1 MRLSIAR
8 RLALVLLIG
17 AAVIG
22 RVSAPPIRAAAAVA
36 PVAYDV
42 RAFGAKG
49 DGRTLDTAAV
59 NKAIAAAH
67 AAGGGTVRFAAGTYL
82 SYSIHLQSHVT
93 LQLES
98 GATLLA
104 AAPSPGQGYDAAE
117 PNAWDKYQD
126 FGHSHWHNSLI
137 WGEQLEDVAIIGPGR
152 IYGKGL
158 TRTGDVTPGVGNKTI
173 ALKLCRNVIIRDVTI
188 LQAGHFGILATGV
201 DNLTIDNV
209 KIDTNRD
216 GMNIDACR
224 NVRISNCSVNS
235 PDDDG
240 ICLKSSYGLG
250 VARAT
255 ENVTITNSQVSGYDM
270 GTFLDGTFKRTVRA
284 ATDKDGPTGRI
295 KFGTESNGGFKNITI
310 SNIVFDHCR
319 GLAIESVDGAI
330 IEDVSITNITMREVG
345 TAPIFIRLGNRARGP
360 EAPPVGAIRRVDI
373 SHVTVS
379 GADPRYASIISGIPG
394 HPIEA
399 VRLQDIR
406 VVHKGGGTAEDAALQ
421 PPEQET
427 AYPEPSMF
435 GKTPAYGLYARHVRG
450 LELRDVEM
458 SVEAPDQ
465 RPPVALRDVVG
476 AVFDHVIAR
485 RAEGVPF
492 FALSDVRDLEVR
504 NSPGADQVAR
514 DPLGDWPAGASPAE
528 VGRRVAENFAARPF
542 ERPTAFIIY
551 PEVCAW
557 YGSLEVAQLTGD
569 KDLQA
574 RLVRKFD
581 PLWTPDGA
589 KNISPQAHVDYRVFG
604 VVPLEIYLQTRE
616 QRFLDFG
623 RGFAD
628 RQWETTTPDGITTE
642 ARYWIDDM
650 FMITA
655 VQVQAFRATGDAKYL
670 DRAALAMVAY
680 LDKLQQPNGLFFHA
694 PDSPFYWSRGNG
706 WMAAGAAE
714 LLRSLPDKH
723 PGRPR
728 ILEGYRKMMATLLS
742 TQGDD
747 GLWRQLIDHAEAW
760 PETSGTGMF
769 TFAMATGVRNGWLD
783 RATYAPAVRKAWIG
797 LTKYIDAAGNI
808 SNVCAG
814 TNKGPT
820 VEYYLTR
827 PRNVGD
833 LHGQAPVL
841 WTAAALLR

>member
-8 RLALVLLIG
+8 RLGLLLVIG
-17 AAVIG
+17 AGVVG
-22 RVSAPPIRAAAAVA
+22 TTSAPPVRATAAVA
-36 PVAYDV
+36 PGVFDV
-42 RAFGAKG
+42 RAYGAKG
-49 DGRTLDTAAV
+49 DGRTLDTAAID
-59 NKAIAAAH
+59 KAIAAAH
-67 AAGGGTVRFAAGTYL
+67 VAGGGTVRFTAGTYL
-82 SYSIHLQSHVT
+82 SHSIHLQSHVT
-93 LQLES
+93 LQLDS
-98 GATLLA
+98 GATLEA
-104 AAPSPGQGYDAAE
+104 APPSPGHGYDAAE

-137 WGEQLEDVAIIGPGR
+137 WGEGLEDVAIVGPGR

-158 TRTGDVTPGVGNKTI
+158 TRTGDVTVGVGNKTI
-173 ALKLCRNVIIRDVTI
+173 ALKLCRNVIIRDITI

-201 DNLTIDNV
+201 DNLTIDNL

-270 GTFLDGTFKRTVRA
+270 GTFLDGTFKKTARP

-330 IEDVSITNITMREVG
+330 IEDVSISNITMRDVG

-360 EAPPVGAIRRVDI
+360 DAPPVGAIRRVDI

-394 HPIEA
+394 HSIED
-399 VRLQDIR
+399 VRLHDIR
-406 VVHKGGGTAEDAALQ
+406 VVHRGGGSAEDAALQ
-421 PPEQET
+421 PPENET

-435 GKTPAYGLYARHVRG
+435 GQTPSYGLYARHVRG
-450 LELRDVEM
+450 LELRDVDM
-458 SVEAPDQ
+458 NVAAPDQ
-465 RPPVALRDVVG
+465 RPPIALRDVIG
-476 AVFDHVIAR
+476 AVFDHVVAR
-485 RAEGVPF
+485 RADGVPF

-504 NSPGADQVAR
+504 NSPGADQVVR
-514 DPLGDWPAGASPAE
+514 DPLGDWPDGASPAE
-528 VGRRVAENFAARPF
+528 IGRRVAENFAVRAF
-542 ERPTAFIIY
+542 ERPTGFIIY

-557 YGSLEVAQLTGD
+557 YGSLAVAQLTGD

-616 QRFLDFG
+616 PRFLELG
-623 RGFAD
+623 KGFAD

-655 VQVQAFRATGDAKYL
+655 VQVQAYRATGDARYL
-670 DRAALAMVAY
+670 DRAALTMVAY

-714 LLRSLPDKH
+714 LLRSLPAQH
-723 PGRPR
+723 SSRPR
-728 ILEGYRKMMATLLS
+728 ILDGYRKMMATLLS
-742 TQGDD
+742 LQGDD
-747 GLWRQLIDHAEAW
+747 GLWRQLIDHPEAW

-797 LTKYIDAAGNI
+797 LTKFIDASGNI